1 MSVFFFAL
9 QARSYAQYAKI
20 RTSLI
25 RLNFRLGGMSA
36 MQPHYSNPSTLTET
50 ALTISGHFL
59 EAMFRK
65 TRAVHGDETIL
76 NIFRKSNIPEACL
89 YQPELRISR
98 AQFIAAYK
106 ANVVLIDDEMHGL
119 WSRPIRSGTLKY
131 LMLSVLDAANIAIAL
146 NRFTRFWN
154 LLLDDYK
161 LSLAREHTR
170 IGIILKPRIE
180 NLEVNVLGHELMMRL
195 AHGIISWLLNTKVEL
210 ENVQFAF
217 PQPEHFSDYAFLYPG
232 PVTFNASYSALWL
245 DSKYGLTGFRRTRVD
260 LWAFLRRAPEDWA
273 FTTVNTG
280 LFSTKVRKHLA
291 ALEIPSDDVDE
302 VSNALGLS
310 TRTLTRKLQAEGTSF
325 RIVRDHL
332 RRDLAVQLLT
342 QSRISIDGIS
352 ALVGFENTA
361 AFCRAFKG
369 WMQVSPGAYRNRN
382 T

>member
-1 MSVFFFAL
+1 MHEHFSS
-9 QARSYAQYAKI
+9 R
-20 RTSLI
+20 
-25 RLNFRLGGMSA
+25 SA
-36 MQPHYSNPSTLTET
+36 MSET

-59 EAMFRK
+59 EAMLRK
-65 TRAVHGDETIL
+65 TRAVHGDATIL
-76 NIFRKSNIPEACL
+76 NIFRQSNIPDDCL

-106 ANVVLIDDEMHGL
+106 ANVVVLDDEMHGL

-131 LMLSVLDAANIAIAL
+131 LMLSVLDAANIAIVL

-161 LSLAREHTR
+161 LSLIREQTR
-170 IGIILKPRIE
+170 IGIMLKPRMVSC
-180 NLEVNVLGHELMMRL
+180 EVNILGHELMMRL
-195 AHGIISWLLNTKVEL
+195 VHGIISWLLNTKVDI
-210 ENVQFAF
+210 ENVHFAF
-217 PQPEHFSDYAFLYPG
+217 SKPGYFADYAFLYPG
-232 PVTFNASYSALWL
+232 PVTFNADCSAIWF
-245 DSKYGLTGFRRTRVD
+245 DSKYALTGFRRTRVE

-273 FTTVNTG
+273 FTTINTG
-280 LFSTKVRKHLA
+280 LFSTKVRQHLA
-291 ALEIPSDDVDE
+291 ASDIPSDDADE

-325 RIVRDHL
+325 RIVRDNL

-361 AFCRAFKG
+361 AFCRAFRG
-369 WMQVSPGAYRNRN
+369 WMHVSPGAYRNRN
-382 T
+382 V